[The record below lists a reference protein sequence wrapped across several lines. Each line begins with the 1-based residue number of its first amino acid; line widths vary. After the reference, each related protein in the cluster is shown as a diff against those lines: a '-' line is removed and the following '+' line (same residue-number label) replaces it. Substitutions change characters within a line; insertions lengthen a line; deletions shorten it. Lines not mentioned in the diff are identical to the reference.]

1 MSATATAVATR
12 RALGVIRLSVGGLNQ
27 TGEDTQRRKITN
39 RVIADELELVEE
51 WAVDVDV
58 SATYSPWD
66 RPQLGKW
73 LNDRRDEF
81 DVLYVLKLD
90 RIVRSVRDLSNLL
103 EWCDEHG
110 KSLVSV
116 EEGFDLSKPWGR
128 TIAKILA
135 VLAEA
140 ELEMIRERIRNSRD
154 TMRTQGKWPG
164 GLVPFGRI
172 SVPAEDGDGYTLQLC
187 PTYGPWLLRMIEKF
201 LELKNFAAVA
211 RWLNENKV
219 PTAQDIARARAV
231 KAGSTNTRLA
241 GKKAKPRGSQW
252 HANSVQAILRSRNLL
267 GEYVRADG
275 TVERNAD
282 GTPVLRS
289 VPVLA
294 PEKFEELQ
302 ETIRTVSYTK
312 GPHKT
317 SPLLGVL
324 YCVCGK
330 PLYYTRQNGNKIARF
345 KCVGNNSKG
354 VAACPGQSYPA
365 EQIIEEIRRV
375 FMSALEHKPVLEKKI
390 TTDDST
396 LVKMAVVESELQ
408 QYMDELK
415 AGRMAADDFSRLT
428 TEKAQEREKLSQ
440 TPTGAARIEWKPV
453 GHTYGE
459 WWETVEPTE
468 RREKLVKW
476 GVKVTRTQEAM
487 TVDLGTQVFESLAE
501 AGVPLEEPIIT
512 NHMVIHD
519 WAALTA

>member
-1 MSATATAVATR
+1 MSATAIATR

-27 TGEDTQRRKITN
+27 TGEDTQRRKISN
-39 RVIADELELVEE
+39 RCVADEVELLDE

-58 SATYSPWD
+58 SASLSPWD
-66 RPQLGKW
+66 RPELGKW
-73 LNDRRDEF
+73 LNDRRDDF

-103 EWCDEHG
+103 EWCDLHG

-154 TMRTQGKWPG
+154 SMRAQGRWPG

-201 LELKNFAAVA
+201 LEVRNFAAVA

-219 PTAQDIARARAV
+219 PTTQDIARMRAA
-231 KAGSTNTRLA
+231 KAGSTNTRLS
-241 GKKAKPRGSQW
+241 GKKAKPRGSKW
-252 HANSVQAILRSRNLL
+252 TATAVQAILTNRNLL
-267 GEYVRADG
+267 GEYVRRDG

-282 GTPVLRS
+282 GTPVIRS
-289 VPVLA
+289 VPVLT

-302 ETIRTVSYTK
+302 AVIRMVKYTK
-312 GPHKT
+312 GPKST

-324 YCVCGK
+324 YCICGQ
-330 PLYYTRQNGNKIARF
+330 PLYYDKGDSLKSARF

-354 VAACPGQSYPA
+354 IKACQGQSYPA
-365 EQIIEEIRRV
+365 EEILAELKSV
-375 FMSALEHKPVLEKKI
+375 FLSELRSCPILEKRVSN
-390 TTDDST
+390 DDT
-396 LVKMAVVESELQ
+396 ALVKMAVLDGQLQ

-415 AGRMAADDFSRLT
+415 AGRMAADEFARLT
-428 TEKAQEREKLSQ
+428 AETAQEREKLTQ
-440 TPTGAARIEWKPV
+440 TPTGGSRVEWV
-453 GHTYGE
+453 DTGATYGE
-459 WWETVEPTE
+459 WWESVDTPE
-468 RREKLVKW
+468 RREKLVTW
-476 GVKVTRTQEAM
+476 GVKAVRDKHGM
-487 TVDLGTQVFESLAE
+487 KVDTSALK
-501 AGVPLEEPIIT
+501 AGML
-512 NHMVIHD
+512 HD
-519 WAALTA
+519 VQRVKNPTFNKGIKVELVGFQPA